1 MQGNSGGGVVC
12 AHPTLPF
19 PDGRQNNY
27 TRASLY
33 HVS

>member
-1 MQGNSGGGVVC
+1 MQGNSGGGGC
-12 AHPTLPF
+12 LRHPTLPF